1 MGLTQRVRLIFQ
13 AKSSGLLDQVE
24 DPRETLDYAYNQQQE
39 LLHTLRRGLVEVA
52 ASRHRL
58 DQQAKAIK
66 ERAPKLDEQAKRAVE
81 GGREDL
87 ARILLERKHRA
98 LGELEGLERQRAEV
112 EEEER
117 KLTAAHQK
125 MAARIEEFRVHRDV
139 VGARY
144 TAAAAHVRVTEAMTG
159 VAGDLAELSMAVGR
173 AEEKAGRMLSRAAAL
188 DSLIESHSLSFSSGT
203 DPVEEELRQA
213 AAEQAVEAEL
223 EALKKQK
230 GEAER

>member
-1 MGLTQRVRLIFQ
+1 MGLASRLRLVFQ

-52 ASRHRL
+52 ASKHRL
-58 DQQAKAIK
+58 EQQVKAIR
-66 ERAPKLDEQAKRAVE
+66 ERAPKLDEQALRAVDS
-81 GGREDL
+81 GREDL
-87 ARILLERKHRA
+87 ARVVLERKHRA
-98 LGELEGLERQRAEV
+98 LDELEGLELQRAEV

-144 TAAAAHVRVTEAMTG
+144 TAAVAHVRVTEAMTG

-188 DSLIESHSLSFSSGT
+188 DSLVDSHTLSFSSGT
-203 DPVEEELRQA
+203 DQVEEELRKVA
-213 AAEQAVEAEL
+213 TEQAVEAEL
-223 EALKKQK
+223 EELRKKGGVQK
-230 GEAER
+230 